1 MKKRMLALAVVTA
14 LCLGCLISHVTIGA
28 GAAPLEEDGRLY
40 ANFADTAGWV
50 TGNYDKTP
58 TGTAAEGDLRLKS
71 VSADGKSAGIDPR
84 TLMGTAYYEVTVDL
98 SKYDTVSW
106 SWSEN
111 TGASVCAGILEGDSL
126 GAELNG
132 GGRVVGKWG
141 DGISPDK
148 TGSVSLNIAKIWG
161 SSGTKTLKFFVG
173 TWNNGAG
180 SAVGADY
187 RYRIEN
193 LCLSSSKAPIPAGPI
208 VEDGKLYANFADK
221 EGWIENYYGGSGEQA
236 LTADG
241 LWDISDMTAD
251 GKGATLVRSDDV
263 EGAPGAAYPAFAVY
277 KATVDLS
284 KYDTVYYSFE
294 ADFEGSRIGVSNT
307 KSIFADKYANYTGAG
322 STGELDLAAVF
333 GSTGEKELYFYVGM
347 WNAGK
352 GTGAKI
358 NYLYLGKK
366 PAEPEEPLG
375 PITEGGRLY
384 ANFKDKSGWVET
396 VYANGGTTTPL
407 GQNMAMLNVSG
418 DGKSA
423 WVGKKAGV
431 AADVQ
436 AFALYKI
443 TVDLSKY
450 DTLYVDATYAGP
462 GGRLGITDKPSV
474 FVGDN
479 PINFSAPYTGG
490 TLLQGDL
497 AAAYGT
503 SGEKELYVYV
513 GLFNAGG
520 GDGVTVNAIY
530 LGKKPLGPIAE
541 DGKLYANFKDADFWI
556 ENYYGGSGE
565 QALTADGLWDIS
577 DMTADGKGA
586 TLVRA
591 DEVGGQSAGFPAFAV
606 YKVTADLSQYNTLYY
621 DFVTDFADSRIGVSN
636 TKAVYAD
643 KYANY
648 TGTGK
653 TGKLDLTAAFGK
665 TGEQELYIYFGA
677 WNAGKGTGAKINSL
691 SLGFEEIPK
700 YTVTVNAQEGGTA
713 SGGATV
719 ERGDSVTLTATAE
732 ENYVFT
738 GWYAGETK
746 VSDEATYTFAPDA
759 DITLTAHFASTV
771 VKYTLTVNAQ
781 EGGTVDNVSGTYEAG
796 TKVKLKATAD
806 DTHRF
811 AGWYK
816 GEQKIA
822 DTAEYSYT
830 VSEAVTLTAHFTEKP
845 KATPVD
851 PNPDE
856 EIKIWNSCDLYA
868 EFFAFGQVNDVLG
881 SDNDFFTEGT
891 GSMRFVQNGQMMIQ
905 YVPAEN
911 FIDTTGYNTF
921 VFDLWVDD
929 PEFFKNSLDLRVSL
943 SSSKLKSGQADDC
956 ALVWWKALQNLKA
969 GWNHIEL
976 NMESPDAQNV
986 NFRDQ
991 PTFNPKDVRYLR
1003 IWADGQ
1009 YVTDKE
1015 TERVWRIDRIGF
1027 KNKATEPAER
1037 DNMWHSGDV
1046 YADFFGFGDAGD
1058 IAVGSSTAQK
1068 TEGTGSLYVTQ
1079 KGKMM
1084 MQVVRKFDATGY
1096 NRLVFD
1102 LYVPD
1107 KDFFKQSTDNRVS
1120 LSSSKLGT
1128 GQADDC
1134 SLTWFLSR
1142 MELTEGWNHIV
1153 LDMDHPDAQTLNFRD
1168 QPTYAP
1174 AETGYL
1180 RIWAD
1185 GANVT
1190 DQDKELT
1197 WYLDDLHFEK
1207 ADTDTSDEDSSKAGE
1222 DSSGTGSSDGSD
1234 SSDNP
1239 ATGAALPVGAAA
1251 AAVLAAAAAVVGR
1264 KRRSR

>member
-71 VSADGKSAGIDPR
+71 VSADGKSAGIDPQ

-148 TGSVSLNIAKIWG
+148 TGSVSLDIAKMWG

-236 LTADG
+236 LTVDG
-241 LWDISDMTAD
+241 LWDISDVTAD

-294 ADFEGSRIGVSNT
+294 TDFEGSRIGVSNT

-366 PAEPEEPLG
+366 PAEPEEPIG
-375 PITEGGRLY
+375 PITEGG
-384 ANFKDKSGWVET
+384 S
-396 VYANGGTTTPL
+396 
-407 GQNMAMLNVSG
+407 
-418 DGKSA
+418 
-423 WVGKKAGV
+423 
-431 AADVQ
+431 
-436 AFALYKI
+436 
-443 TVDLSKY
+443 
-450 DTLYVDATYAGP
+450 
-462 GGRLGITDKPSV
+462 
-474 FVGDN
+474 
-479 PINFSAPYTGG
+479 
-490 TLLQGDL
+490 
-497 AAAYGT
+497 
-503 SGEKELYVYV
+503 
-513 GLFNAGG
+513 
-520 GDGVTVNAIY
+520 
-530 LGKKPLGPIAE
+530 
-541 DGKLYANFKDADFWI
+541 LYANFKDADFWI

-577 DMTADGKGA
+577 DVTADGKGA
-586 TLVRA
+586 TLVRS

-606 YKVTADLSQYNTLYY
+606 YRVTVDLSKYNTLYY
-621 DFVTDFADSRIGVSN
+621 DFVTDFADSRIGVSS

-653 TGKLDLTAAFGK
+653 SGKLDLTAAFGK
-665 TGEQELYIYFGA
+665 SGERELYIYFGA

-746 VSDEATYTFAPDA
+746 VSDEAAYTFAPDA

-796 TKVKLKATAD
+796 TKVKLKAEAD
-806 DTHRF
+806 NTHRF

-830 VSEAVTLTAHFTEKP
+830 VSETVTLTAHFTEKP

-856 EIKIWNSCDLYA
+856 EIRIWNSCDLYA
-868 EFFAFGQVNDVLG
+868 EFFAFGQVNDVIS
-881 SDNDFFTEGT
+881 SDNDLFTEGS
-891 GSMRFVQNGQMMIQ
+891 GSIRFVQNGQMMIQ

-976 NMESPDAQNV
+976 SMESPDAQNV

-1107 KDFFKQSTDNRVS
+1107 KDFFKQSADNRVS

-1197 WYLDDLHFEK
+1197 WYLDNLHFEK
-1207 ADTDTSDEDSSKAGE
+1207 ADMDTSDEDSSKAGE
-1222 DSSGTGSSDGSD
+1222 DSSGANSDADAD
-1234 SSDNP
+1234 SADNP

-1264 KRRSR
+1264 KRCSR

>member
-1 MKKRMLALAVVTA
+1 MKKRMLALAAVTA

-71 VSADGKSAGIDPR
+71 VPTDGKSAGIDPQ

-111 TGASVCAGILEGDSL
+111 TEASVCAGILEGDSL

-141 DGISPDK
+141 DGISPGK
-148 TGSVSLNIAKIWG
+148 TGSVSLNIAKMWG

-193 LCLSSSKAPIPAGPI
+193 LCLSSSKAPVPAGPI
-208 VEDGKLYANFADK
+208 VEDGKIYANFADK

-241 LWDISDMTAD
+241 LWDISDVTAD
-251 GKGATLVRSDDV
+251 GKGATLVRS
-263 EGAPGAAYPAFAVY
+263 
-277 KATVDLS
+277 
-284 KYDTVYYSFE
+284 
-294 ADFEGSRIGVSNT
+294 
-307 KSIFADKYANYTGAG
+307 
-322 STGELDLAAVF
+322 
-333 GSTGEKELYFYVGM
+333 
-347 WNAGK
+347 
-352 GTGAKI
+352 
-358 NYLYLGKK
+358 
-366 PAEPEEPLG
+366 
-375 PITEGGRLY
+375 
-384 ANFKDKSGWVET
+384 
-396 VYANGGTTTPL
+396 
-407 GQNMAMLNVSG
+407 
-418 DGKSA
+418 
-423 WVGKKAGV
+423 
-431 AADVQ
+431 
-436 AFALYKI
+436 
-443 TVDLSKY
+443 
-450 DTLYVDATYAGP
+450 
-462 GGRLGITDKPSV
+462 
-474 FVGDN
+474 
-479 PINFSAPYTGG
+479 
-490 TLLQGDL
+490 
-497 AAAYGT
+497 
-503 SGEKELYVYV
+503 
-513 GLFNAGG
+513 
-520 GDGVTVNAIY
+520 
-530 LGKKPLGPIAE
+530 
-541 DGKLYANFKDADFWI
+541 
-556 ENYYGGSGE
+556 
-565 QALTADGLWDIS
+565 
-577 DMTADGKGA
+577 
-586 TLVRA
+586 

-606 YKVTADLSQYNTLYY
+606 YRVTADLSKYNTLYY
-621 DFVTDFADSRIGVSN
+621 DFVTDFADSRIGVSS

-653 TGKLDLTAAFGK
+653 SGKLDLTAAFGK
-665 TGEQELYIYFGA
+665 SGERELYIYFGA

-719 ERGDSVTLTATAE
+719 ERGESVTLTATAE

-746 VSDEATYTFAPDA
+746 VSDEAAYTFAPDA

-796 TKVKLKATAD
+796 TKVKLKAKAD

-822 DTAEYSYT
+822 DSAEYSYT
-830 VSEAVTLTAHFTEKP
+830 VSETVTLTAHFTEKP

-856 EIKIWNSCDLYA
+856 EIRIWNSCDLYA
-868 EFFAFGQVNDVLG
+868 EFFAFGQVNDVIS
-881 SDNDFFTEGT
+881 SDNDFFTEGS
-891 GSMRFVQNGQMMIQ
+891 GSIRFVQNGQMMIQ

-976 NMESPDAQNV
+976 SMESPDAQNV

-1107 KDFFKQSTDNRVS
+1107 KDFFKQSADNRVS

-1142 MELTEGWNHIV
+1142 VELTEGWNHIV
-1153 LDMDHPDAQTLNFRD
+1153 LDMDHPDAETLNFRD

-1197 WYLDDLHFEK
+1197 WYLDNLHFEK
-1207 ADTDTSDEDSSKAGE
+1207 ADTDTSDEDSSKAEE
-1222 DSSGTGSSDGSD
+1222 DSSGANSSDGSD

-1239 ATGAALPVGAAA
+1239 ATGAALPAGAAA

>member
-71 VSADGKSAGIDPR
+71 VPTDGKSAGIDPQ

-148 TGSVSLNIAKIWG
+148 TGSVSLDIAKMWG

-236 LTADG
+236 LTVDG
-241 LWDISDMTAD
+241 LWDISDVTAD

-294 ADFEGSRIGVSNT
+294 TDFEGSRIGVSNT

-375 PITEGGRLY
+375 PITEDGR
-384 ANFKDKSGWVET
+384 
-396 VYANGGTTTPL
+396 
-407 GQNMAMLNVSG
+407 
-418 DGKSA
+418 
-423 WVGKKAGV
+423 
-431 AADVQ
+431 
-436 AFALYKI
+436 
-443 TVDLSKY
+443 
-450 DTLYVDATYAGP
+450 
-462 GGRLGITDKPSV
+462 
-474 FVGDN
+474 
-479 PINFSAPYTGG
+479 
-490 TLLQGDL
+490 
-497 AAAYGT
+497 
-503 SGEKELYVYV
+503 
-513 GLFNAGG
+513 
-520 GDGVTVNAIY
+520 
-530 LGKKPLGPIAE
+530 
-541 DGKLYANFKDADFWI
+541 LYANFKDADFWI

-577 DMTADGKGA
+577 DVTADGKGA
-586 TLVRA
+586 TLVRS

-606 YKVTADLSQYNTLYY
+606 YRVTADLSKYNTLYY
-621 DFVTDFADSRIGVSN
+621 DFVTDFADSRIGVSS

-653 TGKLDLTAAFGK
+653 SGKLDLTAAFGK
-665 TGEQELYIYFGA
+665 SGERELYIYFGA

-746 VSDEATYTFAPDA
+746 VSDEAAYTFAPDT

-796 TKVKLKATAD
+796 TKIKLKAKAD

-830 VSEAVTLTAHFTEKP
+830 VSETVTLTAHFTEKP

-868 EFFAFGQVNDVLG
+868 EFFAFGQVNDVIS
-881 SDNDFFTEGT
+881 SDNDFFTEGS
-891 GSMRFVQNGQMMIQ
+891 GSIRFVQNGQMMIQ

-976 NMESPDAQNV
+976 SMESPDAQNV

-1107 KDFFKQSTDNRVS
+1107 KDFFKQSADNRVS

-1197 WYLDDLHFEK
+1197 WYLDNLHFEK
-1207 ADTDTSDEDSSKAGE
+1207 ADMDTSDEDSSKAGE
-1222 DSSGTGSSDGSD
+1222 DSSGANSDADAD
-1234 SSDNP
+1234 SADNP
-1239 ATGAALPVGAAA
+1239 ATGAALPAGAAA